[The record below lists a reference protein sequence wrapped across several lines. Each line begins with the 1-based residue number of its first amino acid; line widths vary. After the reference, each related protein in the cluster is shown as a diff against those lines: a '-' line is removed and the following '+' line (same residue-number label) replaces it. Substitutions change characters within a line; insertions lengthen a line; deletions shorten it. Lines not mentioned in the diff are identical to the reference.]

1 MSNKTKTPE
10 PCKFYFQFNDDEPVF
25 TKISGNELTLTI
37 SCEKS
42 IEFFDSKGNAF
53 KIFGRKENEQ

>member
-1 MSNKTKTPE
+1 MSNKKETQETY
-10 PCKFYFQFNDDEPVF
+10 KFYFQFNDDEPIF
-25 TKISGNELTLTI
+25 TNVSGTKLTLETKG
-37 SCEKS
+37 EKG